1 MSSTFVIPLILI
13 LLSYLIVV
21 FLILKNMK
29 LSAISIRSP
38 FLLIFNIFLL
48 FLMNLYFLIEKE
60 YKQDTLKPITNSFY
74 FIQTFIFVVF
84 ILRHFRIF
92 QCINVNSISNDKQ
105 YFENNK
111 NKYREKYYF
120 KVLFVILVVISGIL
134 IAVHFVF
141 KFDTM
146 TIYLGV
152 KKDEPQPTEPNKD
165 NATLP
170 TLTKLWMIINTIEM
184 FILMTGWYFMFKQ
197 SNISYFIRGEI
208 ILFTITWGL
217 IYYIVS
223 ICQLL
228 FKDSTPLENLDS
240 DFIFWSL
247 SCLYYII
254 LIIIGVIPLILTK
267 NSSMNFSYYFTSGL
281 VNNFYL
287 FLSNES
293 CYKSFLTYIQASEK
307 DVFYL
312 KLYTHIMKY
321 RLEFMMDQ
329 NNTKLPQSFNELMTL
344 YFNESNTETLN
355 NIDNELVPIADKIR
369 KNNMNISAQCN
380 PELLDDALKYVY
392 QKLLVLYN
400 EFKKTIDFGNVLDD
414 LKINAYIQCKL
425 CNVGLLNKH

>member
-1 MSSTFVIPLILI
+1 MNSTFVIPLIFV

-60 YKQDTLKPITNSFY
+60 YKLIPVSNSFY
-74 FIQTFIFVVF
+74 FIQTFIFIVF

-92 QCINVNSISNDKQ
+92 QCINVNSISDDKQ

-120 KVLFVILVVISGIL
+120 KVLLVILVVISGIL
-134 IAVHFVF
+134 ITVHLVF
-141 KFDTM
+141 KFDIM
-146 TIYLGV
+146 TIYLNNTIDST
-152 KKDEPQPTEPNKD
+152 KI
-165 NATLP
+165 P
-170 TLTKLWMIINTIEM
+170 TLTKLWMIVNSIEM
-184 FILMTGWYFMFKQ
+184 FILITGWYFMFKQ
-197 SNISYFIRGEI
+197 NNISYFIRGEI

-217 IYYIVS
+217 INYTVS
-223 ICQLL
+223 IYQLQYN
-228 FKDSTPLENLDS
+228 DTTLDS
-240 DFIFWSL
+240 VFVFWSL

-287 FLSNES
+287 FLSNEL
-293 CYKSFLTYIQASEK
+293 CYKAFLTYIQASEK

-321 RLEFMMDQ
+321 RLEFMVDQ

-344 YFNESNTETLN
+344 YFNESNTETLS
-355 NIDNELVPIADKIR
+355 NIDNELVSIADKIR
-369 KNNMNISAQCN
+369 KNNMNIATQCN
-380 PELLDDALKYVY
+380 PELLDDALKHVY
-392 QKLLVLYN
+392 KKLLVLYN
-400 EFKKTIDFGNVLDD
+400 EFKKTIDFGNLLDD

>member
-1 MSSTFVIPLILI
+1 MSSTFVIPLILV
-13 LLSYLIVV
+13 LLLYLIVV

-60 YKQDTLKPITNSFY
+60 YKLTYVAKSFY
-74 FIQTFIFVVF
+74 FIQTFIFIVF

-120 KVLFVILVVISGIL
+120 KLLLIILIVISGIL
-134 IAVHFVF
+134 IAVSTWVVS
-141 KFDTM
+141 DTM
-146 TIYLGV
+146 TIYSSD
-152 KKDEPQPTEPNKD
+152 KTTPSITN
-165 NATLP
+165 
-170 TLTKLWMIINTIEM
+170 LWMIINTIEM
-184 FILMTGWYFMFKQ
+184 FVLFTGWYFMFKQ

-208 ILFTITWGL
+208 ILFTITWG
-217 IYYIVS
+217 IINYIVS
-223 ICQLL
+223 IYQLQ
-228 FKDSTPLENLDS
+228 FNNTTLDS
-240 DFIFWSL
+240 VFIFWSL

-254 LIIIGVIPLILTK
+254 FIIIGVIPLILTK

-287 FLSNES
+287 FLSNEL
-293 CYKSFLTYIQASEK
+293 CYKAFLTYIQASEK

-321 RLEFMMDQ
+321 RLEFMVDQ

-344 YFNESNTETLN
+344 YFNESNTETLS
-355 NIDNELVPIADKIR
+355 NIDNELVSIADKIR
-369 KNNMNISAQCN
+369 KNNMNIATQCN
-380 PELLDDALKYVY
+380 PDLLDEALKHVY
-392 QKLLVLYN
+392 KKLLVLYN

>member
-1 MSSTFVIPLILI
+1 MSSTFVIPLILV
-13 LLSYLIVV
+13 LLLYLIVV

-60 YKQDTLKPITNSFY
+60 YKLTYVAKSFY
-74 FIQTFIFVVF
+74 FIQTFIFIVF

-120 KVLFVILVVISGIL
+120 KLLLIILIVISGIL
-134 IAVHFVF
+134 IAISTWVVS
-141 KFDTM
+141 DTM
-146 TIYLGV
+146 TIYSSD
-152 KKDEPQPTEPNKD
+152 KTTPSTN
-165 NATLP
+165 
-170 TLTKLWMIINTIEM
+170 LWMIINTIEM
-184 FILMTGWYFMFKQ
+184 FVLFTGWYFMFKQ

-208 ILFTITWGL
+208 ILFTITWG
-217 IYYIVS
+217 IINYIVS
-223 ICQLL
+223 IYQLQ
-228 FKDSTPLENLDS
+228 FNNTTLDS
-240 DFIFWSL
+240 VFIFWSL

-254 LIIIGVIPLILTK
+254 FIIIGVIPLILTK

-287 FLSNES
+287 FLSNEL
-293 CYKSFLTYIQASEK
+293 CYKAFLTYIQASEK

-321 RLEFMMDQ
+321 RLEFMVDQ

-344 YFNESNTETLN
+344 YFNESNNETLS
-355 NIDNELVPIADKIR
+355 NIDNELVSIADKIR
-369 KNNMNISAQCN
+369 KNNMNIATQCN
-380 PELLDDALKYVY
+380 PDLLDEALKHVY
-392 QKLLVLYN
+392 KKLLVLYN

>member
-1 MSSTFVIPLILI
+1 MSSTFVIPLILV

-60 YKQDTLKPITNSFY
+60 YKLTYVAKSFY
-74 FIQTFIFVVF
+74 FIQTFIFIVF

-120 KVLFVILVVISGIL
+120 KLLLIILIVISGIL
-134 IAVHFVF
+134 IAVSTWVVS
-141 KFDTM
+141 DTM
-146 TIYLGV
+146 TIYSSD
-152 KKDEPQPTEPNKD
+152 KTTPSITN
-165 NATLP
+165 
-170 TLTKLWMIINTIEM
+170 LWMIINTIEM
-184 FILMTGWYFMFKQ
+184 FVLFTGWYFMFKQ

-208 ILFTITWGL
+208 ILFTITWG
-217 IYYIVS
+217 IINYIVS
-223 ICQLL
+223 IYQLQ
-228 FKDSTPLENLDS
+228 FNNTTLDS
-240 DFIFWSL
+240 VFIFWSL

-254 LIIIGVIPLILTK
+254 FIIIGVIPLILTK

-287 FLSNES
+287 FLSNEL
-293 CYKSFLTYIQASEK
+293 CYKAFLTYIQASEK

-321 RLEFMMDQ
+321 RLEFMVDQ

-344 YFNESNTETLN
+344 YFNESNTETLS
-355 NIDNELVPIADKIR
+355 NIDNELVSIADKIR
-369 KNNMNISAQCN
+369 KNNMNIATQCN
-380 PELLDDALKYVY
+380 PDLLDEALKHVY
-392 QKLLVLYN
+392 KKLLVLYN

>member
-1 MSSTFVIPLILI
+1 MSS
-13 LLSYLIVV
+13 
-21 FLILKNMK
+21 
-29 LSAISIRSP
+29 
-38 FLLIFNIFLL
+38 
-48 FLMNLYFLIEKE
+48 
-60 YKQDTLKPITNSFY
+60 ITN
-74 FIQTFIFVVF
+74 IWMI
-84 ILRHFRIF
+84 
-92 QCINVNSISNDKQ
+92 VNS
-105 YFENNK
+105 
-111 NKYREKYYF
+111 
-120 KVLFVILVVISGIL
+120 
-134 IAVHFVF
+134 
-141 KFDTM
+141 
-146 TIYLGV
+146 
-152 KKDEPQPTEPNKD
+152 
-165 NATLP
+165 
-170 TLTKLWMIINTIEM
+170 IEM

-228 FKDSTPLENLDS
+228 FKDSTPLENLNS

>member
-1 MSSTFVIPLILI
+1 MSFTFVIPLILV

-60 YKQDTLKPITNSFY
+60 YKLTYVANSFY
-74 FIQTFIFVVF
+74 FIQTFIFIVF

-120 KVLFVILVVISGIL
+120 KLLLIILIVISGIL
-134 IAVHFVF
+134 IAISIWVVS
-141 KFDTM
+141 DTM
-146 TIYLGV
+146 TIYSSD
-152 KKDEPQPTEPNKD
+152 KTTPSTN
-165 NATLP
+165 
-170 TLTKLWMIINTIEM
+170 LWMIINTIEM
-184 FILMTGWYFMFKQ
+184 FVLFTGWYFMFKQ

-208 ILFTITWGL
+208 ILFTITWG
-217 IYYIVS
+217 IINYIVS
-223 ICQLL
+223 IYQLR
-228 FKDSTPLENLDS
+228 FNNTTLDS
-240 DFIFWSL
+240 VFIFWSL

-254 LIIIGVIPLILTK
+254 FIIIGVIPLILTK

-287 FLSNES
+287 FLSNEL
-293 CYKSFLTYIQASEK
+293 CYKAFLTYIQASEK

-321 RLEFMMDQ
+321 RLEFMVDQ

-344 YFNESNTETLN
+344 YFNESNNETLS
-355 NIDNELVPIADKIR
+355 NIDNELVSIADKIR
-369 KNNMNISAQCN
+369 KNNMNIATQCN
-380 PELLDDALKYVY
+380 PDLLDEALKHVY
-392 QKLLVLYN
+392 KKLLVLYN